1 MTRIALAPSKM
12 VLLMSLVI
20 TGAHASPE
28 QPLIKDTP
36 FVSGQA
42 YKKGFFWYDDP
53 AKKSEA
59 EDEEVLPPTGA
70 ASSPSKEEMVDLNSK
85 WLKENMP
92 RLLTQAMDNPTAEN
106 LSRYYTAQR
115 LMLDISTRFSDKSKD
130 YFLKNPMMSEKRRQP
145 VEKVALDAH
154 RTVVEKNQQTVMK
167 DIFTKSGLFFFFQS
181 TCQFCHEESQILQFM
196 QNYYSVDILPISMD
210 GRPLHNGL
218 FQDFN
223 IPNAQIIDQFKIRE
237 VPTIFL
243 VSKDGTSAQRISE
256 GMISADELKNTIILA
271 AKGMNLIDDASF
283 QSTLDIKRQYTI
295 GDDGV
300 ITVNKSE
307 MESDP
312 FLLQKIMDQ
321 KLEGYDMPTADPVNY
336 LNAGGSFGGTYAQ

>member
-1 MTRIALAPSKM
+1 MTRLTLMPSKM
-12 VLLMSLVI
+12 LVLMSLLI
-20 TGAHASPE
+20 TGVHASE

-42 YKKGFFWYDDP
+42 FKKGFFWYDDP
-53 AKKSEA
+53 SRKIEEENIETAPPVTPPSQPVQ
-59 EDEEVLPPTGA
+59 ED
-70 ASSPSKEEMVDLNSK
+70 KIDLNSK

-92 RLLTQAMDNPTAEN
+92 MLLTQAMDNPTPEN
-106 LSRYYTAQR
+106 LSRFYTAQR

-154 RTVVEKNQQTVMK
+154 RTVVEKNQQSVIK

-196 QNYYSVDILPISMD
+196 QNYYSVDILPVSMD
-210 GRPLHNGL
+210 GRPLQNGL
-218 FQDFN
+218 FQDFSV
-223 IPNAQIIDQFKIRE
+223 PNAQIIGQFKIRE

-243 VSKDGTSAQRISE
+243 VSKDGSSAQRISE

-271 AKGMNLIDDASF
+271 AKGMKLIDDVAF

-295 GDDGV
+295 GEDGV
-300 ITVNKSE
+300 ISVDKSE
-307 MESDP
+307 MDSDP
-312 FLLQKIMDQ
+312 FLLQRIMDQ

-336 LNAGGSFGGTYAQ
+336 LNAGGSLGGTYAR

>member
-1 MTRIALAPSKM
+1 
-12 VLLMSLVI
+12 
-20 TGAHASPE
+20 
-28 QPLIKDTP
+28 
-36 FVSGQA
+36 
-42 YKKGFFWYDDP
+42 
-53 AKKSEA
+53 
-59 EDEEVLPPTGA
+59 
-70 ASSPSKEEMVDLNSK
+70 
-85 WLKENMP
+85 
-92 RLLTQAMDNPTAEN
+92 
-106 LSRYYTAQR
+106 
-115 LMLDISTRFSDKSKD
+115 
-130 YFLKNPMMSEKRRQP
+130 
-145 VEKVALDAH
+145 
-154 RTVVEKNQQTVMK
+154 MK

-321 KLEGYDMPTADPVNY
+321 NSKAMTCLRPIRSIISMLAAVLEALMRSNAVFNFKKLLLSLSVCAAILAPTA
-336 LNAGGSFGGTYAQ
+336 NADNAMRNIFNGMMTSTSPATFSTATRTGIVGGSMSYRTTNVNTNLVSMSFPKASVGCNGIDVFLGPSA

>member
-1 MTRIALAPSKM
+1 MTRLTLLPSKM
-12 VLLMSLVI
+12 LVLMSLFI
-20 TGAHASPE
+20 TGVHANE
-28 QPLIKDTP
+28 DQTLIKDTP

-42 YKKGFFWYDDP
+42 FKKGFFWYDDP
-53 AKKSEA
+53 ARKT
-59 EDEEVLPPTGA
+59 EEEINETTPPV
-70 ASSPSKEEMVDLNSK
+70 ASSSQPVQEEKIDLNSK
-85 WLKENMP
+85 WLKDNMP
-92 RLLTQAMDNPTAEN
+92 QLLTKAMDNPTPEN
-106 LSRYYTAQR
+106 LSRFYTAQR
-115 LMLDISTRFSDKSKD
+115 LMLDIGTRFSDKSKD

-154 RTVVEKNQQTVMK
+154 RTVVEKNQQSVMK

-196 QNYYSVDILPISMD
+196 QNYYSVDILPVSMD
-210 GRPLHNGL
+210 GRPLQNGL
-218 FQDFN
+218 FQDFSV
-223 IPNAQIIDQFKIRE
+223 PNAQIIDQFKIRE

-243 VSKDGTSAQRISE
+243 VSKDGSSAQRISE
-256 GMISADELKNTIILA
+256 GMITAEELKNTIILA
-271 AKGMNLIDDASF
+271 AKGMKLIDDASF

-295 GDDGV
+295 GEDGV

-312 FLLQKIMDQ
+312 FLLQRIMDQ

-336 LNAGGSFGGTYAQ
+336 LNVGGSLGGPYAR